1 MAVELHEMMRQSITD
16 LEDVEDSPDEEDL
29 EDVELKP
36 RSRAGRRDPSGQP
49 IPADATER
57 PSVEKPNAKKS
68 DVSVMTFVQC
78 CSGSCIGLFCVIL
91 PLTY

>member
-1 MAVELHEMMRQSITD
+1 MMRQSITD

-49 IPADATER
+49 IPADATKGTMEEEESYA
-57 PSVEKPNAKKS
+57 PKS
-68 DVSVMTFVQC
+68 AVS
-78 CSGSCIGLFCVIL
+78 II
-91 PLTY
+91 Y